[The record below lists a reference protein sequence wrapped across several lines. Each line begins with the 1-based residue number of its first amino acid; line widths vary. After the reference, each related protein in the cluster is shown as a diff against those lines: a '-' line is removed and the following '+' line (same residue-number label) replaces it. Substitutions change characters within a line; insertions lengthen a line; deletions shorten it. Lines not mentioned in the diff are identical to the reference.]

1 MFEKVLNMPCAV
13 TNEIGNKQIAHI
25 MPGKNTLMLLQ

>member
-1 MFEKVLNMPCAV
+1 MFERVLNMPCAV

-25 MPGKNTLMLLQ
+25 MSGKNT